1 MDKELMKKVAGQE
14 AVKYIKDGM
23 TVGLGTGSTVKYL
36 LDALGERVAKEG
48 LRIIGVPTSNRSAK
62 RARDLGID
70 VKSIDDVDH
79 IDLTIDGADQIDENF
94 QGIKG
99 GGVAHLREKIVAIN
113 SDRNI
118 WIVDA
123 TKMAKNLGSF
133 PLPLE
138 VTPYGSTHLFKRL
151 DDMGYNPT
159 FRTNAKG
166 GHVLT
171 HADNYIIDLN
181 LGYIEHPHE
190 LETILNNMTGIVEH
204 GLFLD
209 VVDMVIVGYEDHS
222 ETFDAKRK

>member
-1 MDKELMKKVAGQE
+1 MDKESMKKIAGQE

-36 LDALGERVAKEG
+36 LDALGARVVNEN

-62 RARDLGID
+62 RARDLGIE
-70 VKSIDDVDH
+70 VRSIDDVDH

-99 GGVAHLREKIVAIN
+99 GGIAHLREKIVAIN
-113 SDRNI
+113 SDKNL
-118 WIVDA
+118 WIVDD

-138 VTPYGSTHLFKRL
+138 VTPYGSTHLLKRL
-151 DDMGYNPT
+151 DKMGFNPK

-166 GHVLT
+166 QHVLT

-190 LETILNNMTGIVEH
+190 LEKVLNNMTGIVEH

-209 VVDMVIVGYEDHS
+209 IVDVVIAGTS
-222 ETFDAKRK
+222 EGPKTFKAR

>member
-1 MDKELMKKVAGQE
+1 MDKELMKQVAGQE

-36 LDALGERVAKEG
+36 LDALGKRVAKEG

-113 SDRNI
+113 SKKNI
-118 WIVDA
+118 WIVDK

-151 DDMGYNPT
+151 DDMGYQPQ

-171 HADNYIIDLN
+171 HADNYIIDLKMHS
-181 LGYIEHPHE
+181 IEHPHE
-190 LETILNNMTGIVEH
+190 LEQILNNLTGIVEH

-209 VVDMVIVGYEDHS
+209 MVNTVIIGEENGSKTYH
-222 ETFDAKRK
+222 AR